1 MESSPFIALYITS
14 AVVVPF
20 LVWMLAAGTVDNLH
34 VQISTL
40 EEKLIKK
47 MEEMDELQ
55 EKLEETEEKLK
66 NLHEVLKNA
75 LDFD

>member
-14 AVVVPF
+14 AVLVPF

-34 VQISTL
+34 HQITSL

-47 MEEMDELQ
+47 MEETEELQ

-75 LDFD
+75 LEFD